1 MKTIYVK
8 NKILKESIERMLS
21 YDKNISLKELME
33 QLKINCDLEQIERYL
48 TSDAIIKDAN
58 LLDELLIRI
67 WKLKDEQLKNEG
79 KEEQ

>member
-8 NKILKESIERMLS
+8 NKMLKESIERMLS

-33 QLKINCDLEQIERYL
+33 QLKINCDLAQIERYL
-48 TSDAIIKDAN
+48 ASDAIIKDTN

>member
-8 NKILKESIERMLS
+8 NKLLKESIERMLS

-48 TSDAIIKDAN
+48 TSDAIIKDTN

-79 KEEQ
+79 KEE

>member
-8 NKILKESIERMLS
+8 NKMLKESIERMLS

-33 QLKINCDLEQIERYL
+33 QLKINCDLAQIERYL
-48 TSDAIIKDAN
+48 ASDAIIKDAN

-79 KEEQ
+79 KEE

>member
-8 NKILKESIERMLS
+8 NKMLKESIERMLS

-48 TSDAIIKDAN
+48 TADAIIKDAN

-79 KEEQ
+79 KEE

>member
-8 NKILKESIERMLS
+8 NKMLKESIERMLS

-33 QLKINCDLEQIERYL
+33 QLKINCDLAQIERYL

-58 LLDELLIRI
+58 LLDELLIKI

>member
-8 NKILKESIERMLS
+8 NKMLKESIERILS

-48 TSDAIIKDAN
+48 TSDAIIKDTN

-79 KEEQ
+79 KEE

>member
-8 NKILKESIERMLS
+8 NKMLKESIERMLS

-67 WKLKDEQLKNEG
+67 WKIKDEQLKNEG
-79 KEEQ
+79 KEE

>member
-33 QLKINCDLEQIERYL
+33 QLKINCDLAQIERYL
-48 TSDAIIKDAN
+48 TSDAIIKDTN

>member
-8 NKILKESIERMLS
+8 NKMLKESIERMLS

-33 QLKINCDLEQIERYL
+33 QLKINCDLAQIERYL

-67 WKLKDEQLKNEG
+67 WKLKDEQLTNEG
-79 KEEQ
+79 KEE

>member
-8 NKILKESIERMLS
+8 NKMLKESIERMLS

-33 QLKINCDLEQIERYL
+33 QLKINCDLAQIERYL
-48 TSDAIIKDAN
+48 TSDAIIKDTN

>member
-8 NKILKESIERMLS
+8 NKMLKESIERMLS

-48 TSDAIIKDAN
+48 TSDAIIKDTN

>member
-1 MKTIYVK
+1 MKTLYVK
-8 NKILKESIERMLS
+8 NKMLKESIERMLS

>member
-8 NKILKESIERMLS
+8 NKMLKESIERMLS

>member
-8 NKILKESIERMLS
+8 NKMLKESIERMLS

-79 KEEQ
+79 KEE

>member
-8 NKILKESIERMLS
+8 NKMLKESIERMLS

-33 QLKINCDLEQIERYL
+33 QLKINCDLAQIERYL

-79 KEEQ
+79 KEE

>member
-8 NKILKESIERMLS
+8 NKMLKESIERMLS

-33 QLKINCDLEQIERYL
+33 QLKINCDLAQIERYL

>member
-8 NKILKESIERMLS
+8 NKMLKESIERMLS

-33 QLKINCDLEQIERYL
+33 QLKINCDLAQIERYL

-58 LLDELLIRI
+58 LLNELLIRI

>member
-1 MKTIYVK
+1 M
-8 NKILKESIERMLS
+8 LKESIERMLS

>member
-8 NKILKESIERMLS
+8 NKMLKESIERMLS

-33 QLKINCDLEQIERYL
+33 QLKINCDLAQIERYI
-48 TSDAIIKDAN
+48 TSDASIKDAN
-58 LLDELLIRI
+58 LVDELLIRI
-67 WKLKDEQLKNEG
+67 GKLKDEQLKNEG

>member
-8 NKILKESIERMLS
+8 NKMLKESIERMLS
-21 YDKNISLKELME
+21 YDKNISSKELME
-33 QLKINCDLEQIERYL
+33 QLKINCDLAQIERYL

-79 KEEQ
+79 KEE

>member
-79 KEEQ
+79 KEE

>member
-8 NKILKESIERMLS
+8 NKMLKESIERMLS

-33 QLKINCDLEQIERYL
+33 QLKINCDLAQIERYL
-48 TSDAIIKDAN
+48 ASDAIIKDTN

-79 KEEQ
+79 KEE

>member
-8 NKILKESIERMLS
+8 NKMLKESIERMLS

-58 LLDELLIRI
+58 LLNELLIRI

>member
-8 NKILKESIERMLS
+8 YKILKESIERMLS

>member
-8 NKILKESIERMLS
+8 NKMLKESIERMLS

-33 QLKINCDLEQIERYL
+33 QLKINCDLAQIERYL

-79 KEEQ
+79 KEEL

>member
-8 NKILKESIERMLS
+8 NKMLKESIERMLS

-33 QLKINCDLEQIERYL
+33 QLKIKCDLEQIERYL

-79 KEEQ
+79 KEE

>member
-8 NKILKESIERMLS
+8 NKMLKESIERMLS

-48 TSDAIIKDAN
+48 TSDAIIKDTN

-79 KEEQ
+79 KEE

>member
-8 NKILKESIERMLS
+8 NKMLKESIERMLS

-33 QLKINCDLEQIERYL
+33 QLKINCDLAQIERYL
-48 TSDAIIKDAN
+48 TSDAIIKDTN

-79 KEEQ
+79 KEE

>member
-8 NKILKESIERMLS
+8 NKMLKESIERMLS
-21 YDKNISLKELME
+21 YDKNIRLKEVIE
-33 QLKINCDLEQIERYL
+33 QLKINCDLAQIERYL

>member
-1 MKTIYVK
+1 MKTIYAK
-8 NKILKESIERMLS
+8 NKMLKESIERMLS

-79 KEEQ
+79 KEE

>member
-8 NKILKESIERMLS
+8 NKMLKESIERMLS

-33 QLKINCDLEQIERYL
+33 QLKINCDLAQIERYL

-67 WKLKDEQLKNEG
+67 WKLKDEKLKNEG
-79 KEEQ
+79 KEE

>member
-1 MKTIYVK
+1 MKTLYVK
-8 NKILKESIERMLS
+8 NKMLKESIERMLS

-79 KEEQ
+79 KEE

>member
-33 QLKINCDLEQIERYL
+33 QLKINCDLAQIERYL

>member
-8 NKILKESIERMLS
+8 NKMLKESIERMLS

-48 TSDAIIKDAN
+48 TSDAIIKDTN

-67 WKLKDEQLKNEG
+67 WKLKDEQIKNEG

>member
-48 TSDAIIKDAN
+48 TSDAIIKDTN

>member
-1 MKTIYVK
+1 MKTLYVK

-79 KEEQ
+79 KEEL

>member
-33 QLKINCDLEQIERYL
+33 QLKINCDLAQIERYL

-79 KEEQ
+79 KEE

>member
-8 NKILKESIERMLS
+8 TKLLKESIERMLS

-79 KEEQ
+79 KEE